1 MQQKFTGSCHCGNV
15 RFEVDLDPAEAVVCD
30 CSICSKKGVIIGR
43 VAEAQFRLLTPLENL
58 GLYQFHKRI
67 AKHYFCPQ
75 CGVHTFNRPRSAPE
89 LWAVNLR
96 CLDDL
101 DIDSLEPKQVHGS
114 RLD

>member
-1 MQQKFTGSCHCGNV
+1 MKQKYDGSCHCGKV
-15 RFEVDLDPAEAVVCD
+15 RFEASLDVADALVCD

-43 VAEAQFRLLTPLENL
+43 VSEEDFRLLTPLDEL
-58 GLYQFHKRI
+58 GLYQFNKQI
-67 AKHYFCPQ
+67 AKHYFCPV

-96 CLDDL
+96 CLPDVE
-101 DIDSLEPKQVHGS
+101 LEALSPTQIHGS